1 MLYIKHYLRYIHN
14 IKDYLTIKC
23 NNKAL
28 KYCINGI
35 NFVSLQQKKIT
46 LK

>member
-23 NNKAL
+23 NKKSLKILHLWNKFRIFA
-28 KYCINGI
+28 
-35 NFVSLQQKKIT
+35 V
-46 LK
+46 